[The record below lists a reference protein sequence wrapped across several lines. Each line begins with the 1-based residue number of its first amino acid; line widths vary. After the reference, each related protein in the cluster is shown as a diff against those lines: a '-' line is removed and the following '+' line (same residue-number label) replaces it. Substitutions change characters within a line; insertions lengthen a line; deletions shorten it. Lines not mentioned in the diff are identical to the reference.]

1 MKILILFLICLNALF
16 ALDSNALFALDS
28 NALKTE
34 IKKAYLKEYKDLKLE
49 IETINLEIPEHF
61 SNAPILSYELNASNK
76 LKKDGVVFL
85 RLENEPNLRL
95 PVRYSVIGSMQA
107 FKSIGAIKKDENI
120 TANNTKKERVFFGT
134 LSNPLLEGAIGK
146 VSAKNF
152 IPPNTLLSADKT
164 QALIIVRKNDIIT
177 GVYEEGQIS
186 IEISL
191 KALENGAL
199 NQIIQAKNLESN
211 KILKAKVLS
220 GSKAQIL

>member
-1 MKILILFLICLNALF
+1 MKILTLFFMVLRTLLAMDTNM
-16 ALDSNALFALDS
+16 
-28 NALKTE
+28 LKAE
-34 IKKAYLKEYKDLKLE
+34 IKEIYLKEYKDLKLE
-49 IETINLEIPEHF
+49 IETINLEIPERF
-61 SNAPILSYELNASNK
+61 SHASILSYELSASNK

-107 FKSIGAIKKDENI
+107 FKSIEAIKKDENI
-120 TANNTKKERVFFGT
+120 TANNTKKERVLFGT
-134 LSNPLLEGAIGK
+134 LSNPLLEGAIDK

-152 IPPNTLLSADKT
+152 IPPDTLLSMDKT

-220 GSKAQIL
+220 SSKAQIL

>member
-1 MKILILFLICLNALF
+1 MVLRTLLAIDTNM
-16 ALDSNALFALDS
+16 
-28 NALKTE
+28 LKTE
-34 IKKAYLKEYKDLKLE
+34 IKAIYLKEYKDLKLE
-49 IETINLEIPEHF
+49 IEAINLEIPERF
-61 SNAPILSYELNASNK
+61 SHASILSYELSASNK

-85 RLENEPNLRL
+85 KLENEPNLRL

-107 FKSIGAIKKDENI
+107 FKSISAIKKDENI
-120 TANNTKKERVFFGT
+120 TANNTKKERVLFGA
-134 LSNPLLEGAIGK
+134 LSNPLLEGAIDR

-152 IPPNTLLSADKT
+152 IPPDTLLSVDKT

-220 GSKAQIL
+220 SSKAQIL

>member
-1 MKILILFLICLNALF
+1 MKILTLFFMVLRTLLAMDTNT
-16 ALDSNALFALDS
+16 
-28 NALKTE
+28 LKAE
-34 IKKAYLKEYKDLKLE
+34 IKETYLKEYKDLKLE
-49 IETINLEIPEHF
+49 IETINLEIPERF
-61 SNAPILSYELNASNK
+61 SHASILSYELNASNK

-85 RLENEPNLRL
+85 KLENEPNLRL

-107 FKSIGAIKKDENI
+107 FKSISAIKKDENI
-120 TANNTKKERVFFGT
+120 TANNTKKERVLFGA
-134 LSNPLLEGAIGK
+134 LSNPLLEGAIDK

-152 IPPNTLLSADKT
+152 IPPDTLLSADKT

-199 NQIIQAKNLESN
+199 NQIIQTKNLESN

-220 GSKAQIL
+220 NSKAQIL

>member
-1 MKILILFLICLNALF
+1 MKILTLFFMVLRTLLAMDTNM
-16 ALDSNALFALDS
+16 
-28 NALKTE
+28 LKAE
-34 IKKAYLKEYKDLKLE
+34 IKAIYLKEYKDLKLE
-49 IETINLEIPEHF
+49 IETINLEIPERF
-61 SNAPILSYELNASNK
+61 SHAPILSYELSASNK

-107 FKSIGAIKKDENI
+107 FKSVSAIKKDENI
-120 TANNTKKERVFFGT
+120 TANNTQKERIPFGA
-134 LSNPLLEGAIGK
+134 LSNPLLEGAIDK

-152 IPPNTLLSADKT
+152 IPLDTLLSMDKT

-191 KALENGAL
+191 KALENGTL

-220 GSKAQIL
+220 SSKAQIL

>member
-1 MKILILFLICLNALF
+1 MKILILFFMVLRTLLAMDTNT
-16 ALDSNALFALDS
+16 
-28 NALKTE
+28 LKTE
-34 IKKAYLKEYKDLKLE
+34 IKEAYIKEYKDLKLE
-49 IETINLEIPEHF
+49 IETIHLEIPERF
-61 SNAPILSYELNASNK
+61 SNASILSYELNASNK

-95 PVRYSVIGSMQA
+95 PVRYSVIASMQV
-107 FKSIGAIKKDENI
+107 FKSVGAIKKDENI
-120 TANNTKKERVFFGT
+120 TANNTQKERVLFGT
-134 LSNPLLEGAIGK
+134 LSNPLLEGAIDK

-191 KALENGAL
+191 KALENGTL
-199 NQIIQAKNLESN
+199 HQIIQAKNVESN

-220 GSKAQIL
+220 SSKAQIL

>member
-1 MKILILFLICLNALF
+1 MKILILFFMVLRTLLAMDTNT
-16 ALDSNALFALDS
+16 
-28 NALKTE
+28 LKTE
-34 IKKAYLKEYKDLKLE
+34 IKEAYLKEYKDLKLE
-49 IETINLEIPEHF
+49 IETIHLEIPERF
-61 SNAPILSYELNASNK
+61 SNASILSYELNASNK

-95 PVRYSVIGSMQA
+95 PVRYSVIASMQV
-107 FKSIGAIKKDENI
+107 FKSVGAIKKDENI
-120 TANNTKKERVFFGT
+120 TANNTQKERVLFGT
-134 LSNPLLEGAIGK
+134 LSNPLLEGAIDK

-220 GSKAQIL
+220 SSKAQIL

>member
-1 MKILILFLICLNALF
+1 MKILIFFLFCL
-16 ALDSNALFALDS
+16 NALFALDS

-49 IETINLEIPEHF
+49 IETIKLEIPERF
-61 SNAPILSYELNASNK
+61 SNALILSYELNASNK

-95 PVRYSVIGSMQA
+95 PVRYSVVGSMQA
-107 FKSIGAIKKDENI
+107 FRSIGAIKKDENI
-120 TANNTKKERVFFGT
+120 TANNTQKEHVLFGA

-152 IPPNTLLSADKT
+152 IPPNTLLSTDKT

-191 KALENGAL
+191 KALENGTL

-220 GSKAQIL
+220 SSKAQIL

>member
-1 MKILILFLICLNALF
+1 MKILTLFFMVLRTLLAMDTNM
-16 ALDSNALFALDS
+16 
-28 NALKTE
+28 LKAE
-34 IKKAYLKEYKDLKLE
+34 IKEAYLKEYKDLKLE
-49 IETINLEIPEHF
+49 IETINLEIPERF
-61 SNAPILSYELNASNK
+61 SHASILSYELNASNK

-85 RLENEPNLRL
+85 KLENEPNLRL

-120 TANNTKKERVFFGT
+120 TANNTQKERIPFGT
-134 LSNPLLEGAIGK
+134 LSNPLLKGAIDK

>member
-1 MKILILFLICLNALF
+1 MKILILFFMVLRTLLAMDTNM
-16 ALDSNALFALDS
+16 
-28 NALKTE
+28 LKTE
-34 IKKAYLKEYKDLKLE
+34 IKAIYLKEYKDLKLE
-49 IETINLEIPEHF
+49 IETINLEIPERF
-61 SNAPILSYELNASNK
+61 SHASILSYELSASNK

-107 FKSIGAIKKDENI
+107 FKSIEAIKKDENI
-120 TANNTKKERVFFGT
+120 TANNTQKERVLFGV
-134 LSNPLLEGAIGK
+134 LSNPLLEGAINK

-152 IPPNTLLSADKT
+152 IPPNTLLSMDKT

-220 GSKAQIL
+220 SSKAQIL

>member
-1 MKILILFLICLNALF
+1 MVLRTLLAMDTNM
-16 ALDSNALFALDS
+16 
-28 NALKTE
+28 LKTA
-34 IKKAYLKEYKDLKLE
+34 IKEAYLKAYKDLKLE
-49 IETINLEIPEHF
+49 IETINLEIPERF
-61 SNAPILSYELNASNK
+61 SHASILSYELSASNK

-107 FKSIGAIKKDENI
+107 FKSIEAIKKDENI
-120 TANNTKKERVFFGT
+120 TANNTQKERVLFGA
-134 LSNPLLEGAIGK
+134 LSNPLLEGAIDR
-146 VSAKNF
+146 VSAKHF
-152 IPPNTLLSADKT
+152 IPPDTLLSMDKT

>member
-1 MKILILFLICLNALF
+1 MKILILFFMVLRTLLAMDTNM
-16 ALDSNALFALDS
+16 
-28 NALKTE
+28 LKTE
-34 IKKAYLKEYKDLKLE
+34 IKEAYLKEYKDLKLE
-49 IETINLEIPEHF
+49 IETINLEIPERF
-61 SNAPILSYELNASNK
+61 SNASILSYELNASNK

-107 FKSIGAIKKDENI
+107 FKSVSAIKKDENI
-120 TANNTKKERVFFGT
+120 TANNTQKERVLFGA
-134 LSNPLLEGAIGK
+134 LSNPLLEGAIDR

-152 IPPNTLLSADKT
+152 IPPNTLLSTDKT

-199 NQIIQAKNLESN
+199 HQIIQAKNLESN

-220 GSKAQIL
+220 SSKVQIL

>member
-1 MKILILFLICLNALF
+1 MVLRTLLAMDTNM
-16 ALDSNALFALDS
+16 
-28 NALKTE
+28 LKAE
-34 IKKAYLKEYKDLKLE
+34 IKEAYLKEYQDLKLE
-49 IETINLEIPEHF
+49 IETINLEIPERF
-61 SNAPILSYELNASNK
+61 SNASILSYELNASNK

-95 PVRYSVIGSMQA
+95 PVRYSVVGSMQA
-107 FKSIGAIKKDENI
+107 FKSIEAIKKDENI
-120 TANNTKKERVFFGT
+120 TANNTKKERVLFGA
-134 LSNPLLEGAIGK
+134 LSNPLLEGAIDK
-146 VSAKNF
+146 VSAKHF
-152 IPPNTLLSADKT
+152 IPPDTLLSADKT

-220 GSKAQIL
+220 SSKAQIL

>member
-1 MKILILFLICLNALF
+1 MKILILFFMVLRTLLAMDTNM
-16 ALDSNALFALDS
+16 
-28 NALKTE
+28 LKAE
-34 IKKAYLKEYKDLKLE
+34 IKEAYLKEYKDLKLE
-49 IETINLEIPEHF
+49 IETINLEIPERF
-61 SNAPILSYELNASNK
+61 SNASILSYELNASNK

-107 FKSIGAIKKDENI
+107 FKSVSAIKKDENI
-120 TANNTKKERVFFGT
+120 TANNTQKERIPFGV
-134 LSNPLLEGAIGK
+134 LSNPLLEGTIDK

-152 IPPNTLLSADKT
+152 IPPNTLLSTDKT

-220 GSKAQIL
+220 SSKAQIL

>member
-1 MKILILFLICLNALF
+1 MKILILFFMVLRTLLAMDTNT
-16 ALDSNALFALDS
+16 
-28 NALKTE
+28 LKAE
-34 IKKAYLKEYKDLKLE
+34 IKEAYLKEYKDLKLE
-49 IETINLEIPEHF
+49 IETINLEIPERF
-61 SNAPILSYELNASNK
+61 SHASILSYELNASNK

-85 RLENEPNLRL
+85 KLENEPNLRL

-107 FKSIGAIKKDENI
+107 FKSISAIKKDENI
-120 TANNTKKERVFFGT
+120 TANNTQKERVLFGT
-134 LSNPLLEGAIGK
+134 LSNPLLEGAIDK
-146 VSAKNF
+146 VSAKHF
-152 IPPNTLLSADKT
+152 IPPDTLLSMDKT

-199 NQIIQAKNLESN
+199 HQIIQAKNLESN

-220 GSKAQIL
+220 SSKAQIL

>member
-1 MKILILFLICLNALF
+1 MKILILFLMCLNALF
-16 ALDSNALFALDS
+16 ALDSNV
-28 NALKTE
+28 LKTE

-49 IETINLEIPEHF
+49 IETINLEIPERF

-107 FKSIGAIKKDENI
+107 FKSVGAIKKDENI
-120 TANNTKKERVFFGT
+120 TANNTQKERVLFGT
-134 LSNPLLEGAIGK
+134 LSNPLLEGAINK

-152 IPPNTLLSADKT
+152 IPPNTLLSTDKT

-191 KALENGAL
+191 KTLENGAL

-220 GSKAQIL
+220 SSKAQIL

>member
-1 MKILILFLICLNALF
+1 MKILTLFFMVLRTLLAMDTNM
-16 ALDSNALFALDS
+16 
-28 NALKTE
+28 LKTE
-34 IKKAYLKEYKDLKLE
+34 IKETYLKEYKDLKLE
-49 IETINLEIPEHF
+49 IETIDLEIPERF

-85 RLENEPNLRL
+85 KLENEPNLRL

-107 FKSIGAIKKDENI
+107 FKSIEAIKKDENI
-120 TANNTKKERVFFGT
+120 TANNTQKERVLFGA
-134 LSNPLLEGAIGK
+134 LSNPLLEGAIDK

-152 IPPNTLLSADKT
+152 IPPNTLLSMDKT

-191 KALENGAL
+191 KALENGTL

-220 GSKAQIL
+220 SSKAQIL

>member
-1 MKILILFLICLNALF
+1 MKILILFFMVLRTLLAMDTNM
-16 ALDSNALFALDS
+16 
-28 NALKTE
+28 LKAE
-34 IKKAYLKEYKDLKLE
+34 IKAIYLKEYQDLKLE
-49 IETINLEIPEHF
+49 IETINLEIPERF
-61 SNAPILSYELNASNK
+61 SNASILSYELSASNK

-85 RLENEPNLRL
+85 KLENEPNLRL

-120 TANNTKKERVFFGT
+120 TANNTKKERVLFGA
-134 LSNPLLEGAIGK
+134 LSNPLLEGAIDR
-146 VSAKNF
+146 VSAKHF
-152 IPPNTLLSADKT
+152 IPPDTLLSADKT

>member
-1 MKILILFLICLNALF
+1 MKILTLFLIGLNALF
-16 ALDSNALFALDS
+16 ALDLNT
-28 NALKTE
+28 LKIGIKE
-34 IKKAYLKEYKDLKLE
+34 IYLKEYQDLKLE
-49 IETINLEIPEHF
+49 IETINLEIPERF
-61 SNAPILSYELNASNK
+61 SNASILSYELNASNK

-107 FKSIGAIKKDENI
+107 FKSISAIKKDENI
-120 TANNTKKERVFFGT
+120 TANNTKKERVLFGA
-134 LSNPLLEGAIGK
+134 LSNPLLEGAIDK

-152 IPPNTLLSADKT
+152 IPPDTLLSTDKT

-220 GSKAQIL
+220 SSKAQIL

>member
-1 MKILILFLICLNALF
+1 MKILTLFFMVLRTLLAMDTNM
-16 ALDSNALFALDS
+16 
-28 NALKTE
+28 LKTE
-34 IKKAYLKEYKDLKLE
+34 IKETYLKEYKDLKLE
-49 IETINLEIPEHF
+49 IETIDLEIPERF
-61 SNAPILSYELNASNK
+61 SNTPILSYELNASNK

-85 RLENEPNLRL
+85 KLENEPNLRL
-95 PVRYSVIGSMQA
+95 PVRYSVIGSMQV

-120 TANNTKKERVFFGT
+120 TANNTQKERVLFGA
-134 LSNPLLEGAIGK
+134 LSNPLLEGAIDR

-152 IPPNTLLSADKT
+152 IPPDTLLSMDKT

-220 GSKAQIL
+220 SSKAQIL

>member
-1 MKILILFLICLNALF
+1 MVLRTLLAMDTNM
-16 ALDSNALFALDS
+16 
-28 NALKTE
+28 LKTE
-34 IKKAYLKEYKDLKLE
+34 IKETYLKEYKDLKLE
-49 IETINLEIPEHF
+49 IETIDLEIPERF

-85 RLENEPNLRL
+85 KLENEPNLRL

-120 TANNTKKERVFFGT
+120 TANNTQKERILFGT
-134 LSNPLLEGAIGK
+134 LSNPLLEGAIDK

-152 IPPNTLLSADKT
+152 IPPNTLLSMDKT

-199 NQIIQAKNLESN
+199 NQIIQTKNLESN

-220 GSKAQIL
+220 SSKAQIL

>member
-1 MKILILFLICLNALF
+1 MVLRTLLAMDTNM
-16 ALDSNALFALDS
+16 
-28 NALKTE
+28 LKTGIKE
-34 IKKAYLKEYKDLKLE
+34 IYLKEYKDLKLE
-49 IETINLEIPEHF
+49 IETINLEIPERF
-61 SNAPILSYELNASNK
+61 SNAPILSYELSASNK

-120 TANNTKKERVFFGT
+120 TANNTQKERVLFGA
-134 LSNPLLEGAIGK
+134 LSNPLLEGAIDK

-152 IPPNTLLSADKT
+152 IPPNTLLSMDKT

-220 GSKAQIL
+220 SSKAQIL

>member
-1 MKILILFLICLNALF
+1 MKIVILFFMVLRTLLAIDTNM
-16 ALDSNALFALDS
+16 
-28 NALKTE
+28 LKAE
-34 IKKAYLKEYKDLKLE
+34 IKAIYLKEYKDLKLE
-49 IETINLEIPEHF
+49 IETINLEIPERF
-61 SNAPILSYELNASNK
+61 SNASILSYELNASNK

-107 FKSIGAIKKDENI
+107 FKSISAIKKDENI
-120 TANNTKKERVFFGT
+120 TANNTQKERILFGA
-134 LSNPLLEGAIGK
+134 LSNPLLEGAIDK

-152 IPPNTLLSADKT
+152 IPPNTLLSMDKT

-220 GSKAQIL
+220 SSKAQIL

>member
-1 MKILILFLICLNALF
+1 MKILTLFFMVLRTLLAMDTNM
-16 ALDSNALFALDS
+16 
-28 NALKTE
+28 LKTE
-34 IKKAYLKEYKDLKLE
+34 IKEAYLKEYKDLKLE
-49 IETINLEIPEHF
+49 IETINLEIPERF
-61 SNAPILSYELNASNK
+61 SNASILSYELNASNK

-107 FKSIGAIKKDENI
+107 FKSISAIKKDENI
-120 TANNTKKERVFFGT
+120 TANNTKKERVLFGT
-134 LSNPLLEGAIGK
+134 LSNPLLEGAIDR
-146 VSAKNF
+146 VSAKHF
-152 IPPNTLLSADKT
+152 IPPNTLLSMDKT

>member
-1 MKILILFLICLNALF
+1 MKILILFLMCL
-16 ALDSNALFALDS
+16 NALFALDS

-49 IETINLEIPEHF
+49 IETINLEIPERF

-95 PVRYSVIGSMQA
+95 PVRYSVVGSMQV
-107 FKSIGAIKKDENI
+107 FRSIGAIKKDENI
-120 TANNTKKERVFFGT
+120 TANNTQKERVLFGA

-220 GSKAQIL
+220 SSKAQIL

>member
-1 MKILILFLICLNALF
+1 MKILILFFMVLRTLLAMDTNM
-16 ALDSNALFALDS
+16 
-28 NALKTE
+28 LKAE
-34 IKKAYLKEYKDLKLE
+34 IKETYLKEYKDLKLE
-49 IETINLEIPEHF
+49 IETINLEIPERF
-61 SNAPILSYELNASNK
+61 SHASILSYELNASHK

-85 RLENEPNLRL
+85 KLENEPNLRL

-120 TANNTKKERVFFGT
+120 TANNTQKERIPFGV
-134 LSNPLLEGAIGK
+134 LSNPLLEGTIDK
-146 VSAKNF
+146 VSAKHF

-199 NQIIQAKNLESN
+199 HQIIQAKNLESN

-220 GSKAQIL
+220 SSKAQIL

>member
-1 MKILILFLICLNALF
+1 MKILILFFMVLRTLLAMDTNM
-16 ALDSNALFALDS
+16 
-28 NALKTE
+28 LKTE
-34 IKKAYLKEYKDLKLE
+34 IKETYLKEYKDLKLE
-49 IETINLEIPEHF
+49 IETINLEIPERF
-61 SNAPILSYELNASNK
+61 SHASILSYELSASNK

-107 FKSIGAIKKDENI
+107 FKSIEAIKKDENI
-120 TANNTKKERVFFGT
+120 TANNTKKERVLFGT
-134 LSNPLLEGAIGK
+134 LSNPLLEGAIDK
-146 VSAKNF
+146 VSTKHF
-152 IPPNTLLSADKT
+152 IPPDTLLSMDKT

>member
-1 MKILILFLICLNALF
+1 MKILTLFLIGL
-16 ALDSNALFALDS
+16 NALFALDS

-34 IKKAYLKEYKDLKLE
+34 IKEIYLKEYKDLKLE
-49 IETINLEIPEHF
+49 IETISLEIPERF
-61 SNAPILSYELNASNK
+61 SNTPILSYELNASNK

-95 PVRYSVIGSMQA
+95 PVRYSVIGSMQV

-120 TANNTKKERVFFGT
+120 TANNTKKERVLFGA
-134 LSNPLLEGAIGK
+134 LSNPLLEGAIDR
-146 VSAKNF
+146 VSAKHF
-152 IPPNTLLSADKT
+152 IPPDTLLSMDKT

-220 GSKAQIL
+220 SSKAQIL

>member
-1 MKILILFLICLNALF
+1 MKILTLFFMVLRTLLAMDTNM
-16 ALDSNALFALDS
+16 
-28 NALKTE
+28 LKAE
-34 IKKAYLKEYKDLKLE
+34 IKAIYLKEYQDLKLE
-49 IETINLEIPEHF
+49 IETINLEIPERF
-61 SNAPILSYELNASNK
+61 SHASILSYELNASNK

-85 RLENEPNLRL
+85 KLENEPNLRL

-107 FKSIGAIKKDENI
+107 FKSISAIKKDENI
-120 TANNTKKERVFFGT
+120 TANNTKKERVLFGA
-134 LSNPLLEGAIGK
+134 LSNPLLESAIDR
-146 VSAKNF
+146 VSAKHF
-152 IPPNTLLSADKT
+152 IPPDTLLSADKT

-220 GSKAQIL
+220 SSKAQIL

>member
-1 MKILILFLICLNALF
+1 MKILILFLMCL
-16 ALDSNALFALDS
+16 NALFALDS

-49 IETINLEIPEHF
+49 IETIKLEIPERF
-61 SNAPILSYELNASNK
+61 SNAPISSYELNASNK

-95 PVRYSVIGSMQA
+95 PVRYSVIGGMQA

-120 TANNTKKERVFFGT
+120 TANNTKKERVLFGT

-220 GSKAQIL
+220 SSKAQIL

>member
-1 MKILILFLICLNALF
+1 MKILTLFFMVLRTLLAMDTNM
-16 ALDSNALFALDS
+16 
-28 NALKTE
+28 LKKE
-34 IKKAYLKEYKDLKLE
+34 IKEIYLKEYQDLKLE
-49 IETINLEIPEHF
+49 IETINLEIPERF
-61 SNAPILSYELNASNK
+61 SHASILSYELNASNK

-85 RLENEPNLRL
+85 KLENEPNLRL

-107 FKSIGAIKKDENI
+107 FKSIEAIKKDENI
-120 TANNTKKERVFFGT
+120 TANNTKKERVLFGT
-134 LSNPLLEGAIGK
+134 LSNPLLEGAIDR

-152 IPPNTLLSADKT
+152 IPPDTLLSADKT

-220 GSKAQIL
+220 SSKAQIL

>member
-1 MKILILFLICLNALF
+1 MKILTLFFMVLRTLLAMDTNM
-16 ALDSNALFALDS
+16 
-28 NALKTE
+28 LKAE
-34 IKKAYLKEYKDLKLE
+34 IKAIYLKEYKDLKLE
-49 IETINLEIPEHF
+49 IETINLEIPERF
-61 SNAPILSYELNASNK
+61 SHASILSYELSASNK

-107 FKSIGAIKKDENI
+107 FKSVSAIKKDENI
-120 TANNTKKERVFFGT
+120 TANNTQKERVLFGA
-134 LSNPLLEGAIGK
+134 LSNPLLEGAIDK
-146 VSAKNF
+146 VSAKHF
-152 IPPNTLLSADKT
+152 IPPDTLLSADKT

-199 NQIIQAKNLESN
+199 NQVIQAKNLESN

>member
-1 MKILILFLICLNALF
+1 MKILTLFFMVLRTLLAMDTNM
-16 ALDSNALFALDS
+16 
-28 NALKTE
+28 LKTE
-34 IKKAYLKEYKDLKLE
+34 IKAIYLKEYKDLKLE
-49 IETINLEIPEHF
+49 IETINLEIPERF
-61 SNAPILSYELNASNK
+61 SHAPILSYELNASNK
-76 LKKDGVVFL
+76 LKKDGIVFL
-85 RLENEPNLRL
+85 KLENEPNLRL

-120 TANNTKKERVFFGT
+120 TANNTQKERVLFGA
-134 LSNPLLEGAIGK
+134 LSNPLLEGAIDK
-146 VSAKNF
+146 VSAKHF
-152 IPPNTLLSADKT
+152 IPPDTLLSMDKT

-220 GSKAQIL
+220 SSKAQIL

>member
-1 MKILILFLICLNALF
+1 MVLRTLLAMDANM
-16 ALDSNALFALDS
+16 
-28 NALKTE
+28 LKTE
-34 IKKAYLKEYKDLKLE
+34 IKEAYLKEYKDLKLE
-49 IETINLEIPEHF
+49 IETIHLEIPERF
-61 SNAPILSYELNASNK
+61 SNASILSYELNASNK

-107 FKSIGAIKKDENI
+107 FKSVSAIKKDENI
-120 TANNTKKERVFFGT
+120 TADNTQKERVLFGA
-134 LSNPLLEGAIGK
+134 LSNPLLEGAIDK

-199 NQIIQAKNLESN
+199 NQIIQAKNVESN

-220 GSKAQIL
+220 SSKAQIL

>member
-1 MKILILFLICLNALF
+1 MVLRTLLAMDTNM
-16 ALDSNALFALDS
+16 
-28 NALKTE
+28 LKAE
-34 IKKAYLKEYKDLKLE
+34 IKAIYLKEYQDLKLE
-49 IETINLEIPEHF
+49 IETINLEIPERF
-61 SNAPILSYELNASNK
+61 SHASILSYELSASNK

-107 FKSIGAIKKDENI
+107 FKSVSAIKKDENI
-120 TANNTKKERVFFGT
+120 TANNTKKERVLFGA
-134 LSNPLLEGAIGK
+134 LSNPLLEGAIDR
-146 VSAKNF
+146 VSAKHF
-152 IPPNTLLSADKT
+152 IPPDTLLSADKT

-199 NQIIQAKNLESN
+199 HQIIQAKNLESN

-220 GSKAQIL
+220 SSKAQIL

>member
-1 MKILILFLICLNALF
+1 MVLRTLLAMDTNM
-16 ALDSNALFALDS
+16 
-28 NALKTE
+28 LKTGIKE
-34 IKKAYLKEYKDLKLE
+34 IYLKEYKDLKLE
-49 IETINLEIPEHF
+49 IETINLEIPERF
-61 SNAPILSYELNASNK
+61 SHASILSYELSASNK

-85 RLENEPNLRL
+85 KLENEPNLRL

-107 FKSIGAIKKDENI
+107 FKSTSAIKKDENI
-120 TANNTKKERVFFGT
+120 TANNTKKERVLFGA
-134 LSNPLLEGAIGK
+134 LSNPLLEGAIDR

-152 IPPNTLLSADKT
+152 IPPDTLLSMDKT

-191 KALENGAL
+191 KALENGTL

-220 GSKAQIL
+220 SSKAQIL

>member
-1 MKILILFLICLNALF
+1 MKILILFFMVLCTLLAMDTNT
-16 ALDSNALFALDS
+16 
-28 NALKTE
+28 LKAE
-34 IKKAYLKEYKDLKLE
+34 IKEAYLKEYQDLKLE
-49 IETINLEIPEHF
+49 IETINLEIPERF
-61 SNAPILSYELNASNK
+61 SNASILSYELSASNK

-107 FKSIGAIKKDENI
+107 FKSISAIKKDENI
-120 TANNTKKERVFFGT
+120 TANNTKKERVLFGA
-134 LSNPLLEGAIGK
+134 LSNPLLESAIDK

-152 IPPNTLLSADKT
+152 IPLNTLLSTDKT

-220 GSKAQIL
+220 SSKAQIL

>member
-1 MKILILFLICLNALF
+1 MVLRTLLAMDTNM
-16 ALDSNALFALDS
+16 
-28 NALKTE
+28 LKTE
-34 IKKAYLKEYKDLKLE
+34 IKAIYLKKYQDLKLE
-49 IETINLEIPEHF
+49 IETINLEIPERF
-61 SNAPILSYELNASNK
+61 SNASILSYELNASNK

-120 TANNTKKERVFFGT
+120 TANNTQKERVLFGA
-134 LSNPLLEGAIGK
+134 LSNPLLEGAIDK
-146 VSAKNF
+146 VSAKHF
-152 IPPNTLLSADKT
+152 IPPNTLLSMDKT

-220 GSKAQIL
+220 SSKAQIL

>member
-1 MKILILFLICLNALF
+1 MKILILFFICLNALF
-16 ALDSNALFALDS
+16 ALDSNAL
-28 NALKTE
+28 KTA
-34 IKKAYLKEYKDLKLE
+34 IKEAYLKEYKDLKLE
-49 IETINLEIPEHF
+49 IETIHLEIPERF

-95 PVRYSVIGSMQA
+95 PVRYSVIASMQV

-120 TANNTKKERVFFGT
+120 TANNTQKEHIPFGA

-177 GVYEEGQIS
+177 GVYEEGPIS

-199 NQIIQAKNLESN
+199 NQIIQAKNVESN

-220 GSKAQIL
+220 SSKAQIL